1 MTMQQFTANNYLVP
15 ASGRVHGA
23 KYSNNFGS
31 VTSEDVINWGTY
43 KINNFP
49 FIPQGAFINN
59 TEGTDD
65 LTIIIEEIDYKILVP
80 AGIAKQAQFPAIEKS
95 TFTISAQGKVSIF
108 FVDFPV
114 LPDSG
119 LVNIGNQVSVNLS
132 GFSFSGSLPV
142 LPAVNNAGIPY
153 QITNIRTQGESKQA
167 TITGSN
173 LSASIVPAS
182 GNYIN
187 KITVDFLDNSTITL
201 AGVETVIIKSG
212 TLVIYSGAVYLG
224 TASGASNRQKIEINL
239 DDIKLGAA
247 GDTISVTIGTALAT
261 GSAYIN
267 AYFSGV

>member
-15 ASGRVHGA
+15 ASGRVHGT
-23 KYSNNFGS
+23 KYTNDFGS

-59 TEGTDD
+59 TEGTAD

-95 TFTISAQGKVSIF
+95 TFTISGQGKVSIF

-119 LVNIGNQVSVNLS
+119 LVNIGNQVSVNLA

-142 LPAVNNAGIPY
+142 LPAVNNQGIPY
-153 QITNIRTQGESKQA
+153 QTTRVRPSGEFHQS
-167 TITGSN
+167 TITGSATSATITP
-173 LSASIVPAS
+173 SASFYLQRLKIYIPDDVTVSTS
-182 GNYIN
+182 GEIIFDIKVGSATIETVGVYITTN
-187 KITVDFLDNSTITL
+187 ISGRDPHFLDLDLRGIKIGNAGDSIKVTI
-201 AGVETVIIKSG
+201 
-212 TLVIYSGAVYLG
+212 SGA
-224 TASGASNRQKIEINL
+224 
-239 DDIKLGAA
+239 
-247 GDTISVTIGTALAT
+247 
-261 GSAYIN
+261 IN
-267 AYFSGV
+267 AGTIFINSQFTGV